1 MLLRPKRDRKFSTGF
16 QPHERSLN
24 ARRCDARMVFV
35 TEGQPDRSKARSA
48 WYDAERQP
56 RPGGTVEVVVSPVG
70 SPGKN
75 SPSLVSGSFKT

>member
-1 MLLRPKRDRKFSTGF
+1 MSAHLMRGAAMLEWFSSRRDSPIVGR
-16 QPHERSLN
+16 HEVPGS
-24 ARRCDARMVFV
+24 
-35 TEGQPDRSKARSA
+35 
-48 WYDAERQP
+48 DAERQP